1 MADEKKQNLEN
12 KSLVSQPLLEREK
25 ISLPNFFLSVK
36 LKYVKLGY
44 HYLVSNAMSQAPL
57 LLSIC
62 ILQWELPLFGL
73 DLQQICE
80 RGDDCN

>member
-1 MADEKKQNLEN
+1 MNHQ
-12 KSLVSQPLLEREK
+12 
-25 ISLPNFFLSVK
+25 IYT
-36 LKYVKLGY
+36 KYPSRRAKVILRFR
-44 HYLVSNAMSQAPL
+44 SQAPL